1 MSRPNLRQT
10 RQKQGEKGESRGLLP
25 TLMVISKGCLN
36 RLQLCFLFQILIGTK
51 WKSTSMKSMLQD
63 GRGQSVR
70 QKHLRPNFANSRM
83 APPPGGGTRNELEK
97 EAKRIEK
104 EIDKKTGVVKD
115 DIDVDDF
122 IEGTQ
127 SSPEESEK
135 KAKNLLHRSRGTR
148 MRFENE
154 VSTFLRTS
162 AEAAAQRHQE
172 KMELFRTIFGL
183 QPRQTEPK
191 APLPEPPADLLNESD
206 FI

>member
-104 EIDKKTGVVKD
+104 EIDKKTGVVKM
-115 DIDVDDF
+115 
-122 IEGTQ
+122 TSMLMT
-127 SSPEESEK
+127 SSKEHNQAQKNRRK
-135 KAKNLLHRSRGTR
+135 KQKISSTAQGALECDSKMKSPRSFVHRRRQQHKGIRKRWSFFEQYSGYNLGKQNPRHR
-148 MRFENE
+148 FQN
-154 VSTFLRTS
+154 
-162 AEAAAQRHQE
+162 H
-172 KMELFRTIFGL
+172 
-183 QPRQTEPK
+183 RQ
-191 APLPEPPADLLNESD
+191 
-206 FI
+206 IC